1 MDYLKEIVLSV
12 EAWVTGHPFDAAEAE
27 WAESK
32 FHPFTDF
39 MVPKR
44 AKLNL
49 EINQVNKVI

>member
-1 MDYLKEIVLSV
+1 M
-12 EAWVTGHPFDAAEAE
+12 TGHPFDAAEAK

-32 FHPFTDF
+32 FHAFTDF
-39 MVPKR
+39 MVSKR

>member
-12 EAWVTGHPFDAAEAE
+12 EAWVTGHPFDAAEAKC
-27 WAESK
+27 AESK
-32 FHPFTDF
+32 FHAFTDF

-44 AKLNL
+44 GKLNL